1 MANVIVKVDN
11 LSKVF
16 KEGKERLIALKDI
29 KFSVK
34 AGEFVCIVGP
44 SGSGKSTLMN
54 IIGLLDTPSH
64 GSVTIN
70 NETISTRTKI
80 NRLAKMRRD
89 NIGFIF
95 QTFNLL
101 PRVSALGNVE
111 LPLIYSG
118 RSNRKNK
125 AAELL
130 KLVGLEGRISHKPN
144 ELSGGER
151 QRVAIARALSNNPE
165 IILADEPT
173 GNLDSKSGKVVID
186 LLKKLNQA
194 GKTIIVITHDRDIAS
209 EADRQIILKD
219 GKIV

>member
-1 MANVIVKVDN
+1 MANVVVKVDN

-16 KEGKERLIALKDI
+16 KEGKESLTALKDI
-29 KFSVK
+29 KFSIK
-34 AGEFVCIVGP
+34 AGEFVCVVGP

-54 IIGLLDTPSH
+54 IIGLLDTPSR

-70 NETISTRTKI
+70 DKVVSRRTKI
-80 NRLAKMRRD
+80 NCLAKMRRD

-118 RSNRKNK
+118 KNSRKEK
-125 AAELL
+125 AVELL
-130 KLVGLEGRISHKPN
+130 KLVGLENRISHKPN

-151 QRVAIARALSNNPE
+151 QRVAIARALGNDPD

-194 GKTIIVITHDRDIAS
+194 GKTIIVITHDKEIAG
-209 EADRQIILKD
+209 EAQRKIELKD
-219 GKIV
+219 GKII

>member
-1 MANVIVKVDN
+1 MPNEIVKVDN

-16 KEGKERLIALKDI
+16 KEGKESLTALKDV

-34 AGEFVCIVGP
+34 GGEFVCIVGP

-54 IIGLLDTPSH
+54 IIGLLDTPSC
-64 GSVTIN
+64 GSVMIN
-70 NETISTRTKI
+70 NEVINPRTKI

-101 PRVSALGNVE
+101 PRVSSLGNVM

-118 RSNRKNK
+118 KSNRKNK
-125 AAELL
+125 ATELL
-130 KLVGLEGRISHKPN
+130 KSVGLENRVRHKPN

-151 QRVAIARALSNNPE
+151 QRVAIARALSNDPD

-186 LLKKLNQA
+186 LLKKLNKA
-194 GKTIIVITHDRDIAS
+194 GKTIIVITHDKDIAN
-209 EADRQIILKD
+209 EASRQIELKD